1 MSVAPASHLR
11 LLPAWL
17 RHYRSE
23 FLWRDIVAGTIVTIM
38 LVPQS
43 MAYAML
49 AGLPPEYG
57 MYASVLPLIAYA
69 WLGSSMTLAVGP
81 VAVTSLMTAAA
92 LTPLMAPGSAEYIVG
107 AAVLALVSGV
117 MLFVSGLLHLGFIAK
132 LLSNPVLS
140 GFTSG
145 SSLLI
150 LIGQIQPL
158 FGMHADASGSA
169 LATII
174 ALFKNV
180 STLHRPTA
188 LIGVCA
194 VLTLTLSRQY
204 LPPLVRRLCRS
215 EKIGGGRRGG
225 ETLAQLLPKLVPMI
239 VVLVAIIMAALFQW
253 HSSYG
258 VAVVGEIPRGLPRLV
273 IPELDSALLQSL
285 LFPAFAIGLVN
296 FASSISVAQSL
307 ALQRRQKIN
316 ADAELRA
323 LGAANIASAISGG
336 FPVNGGFARSLVN
349 FSANAATPLS
359 GVISAL
365 LMVAVLSSFTGLF
378 TSLPITVLAA
388 TIIVAVA
395 PVIDIAAFRR
405 AWAYDRADGMALVG
419 TALGVL
425 VLGVAAGIAI
435 GVGLSLASL
444 VWRSGH
450 PHIAVLG
457 RVPMTEQFRNIL
469 RYKTQTLPHVLAL
482 RIDENLL
489 FANAE
494 AVEERVRLELSS
506 RPDVR
511 HLLIVLSSVSQIDVS
526 GMEML
531 TELNVYLRGQN
542 ILLHLAE
549 VKGPVL
555 DRLRN
560 TPFLAHL
567 SGRIFLSTHQAFMAM
582 SDATEDYTI

>member
-1 MSVAPASHLR
+1 MNIAPAASSR
-11 LLPAWL
+11 YLPAWL
-17 RHYRSE
+17 RQYRGE
-23 FLWRDIVAGTIVTIM
+23 FFARDFLAGTIVTIM

-57 MYASVLPLIAYA
+57 MYASILPLIAYA
-69 WLGSSMTLAVGP
+69 LFGSSMTLAVGP
-81 VAVTSLMTAAA
+81 VAVTSLMTASA
-92 LTPLMAPGSAEYIVG
+92 LAPLVTPGSAEYIAA
-107 AAVLALVSGV
+107 AAVLALLSGV
-117 MLFVSGLLHLGFIAK
+117 MLFVFGLLRLGFIAK

-150 LIGQIQPL
+150 LIGQIKPL
-158 FGMHADASGSA
+158 LGVQADNSGSA
-169 LATII
+169 IATFIS
-174 ALFKNV
+174 LLKNI
-180 STLHRPTA
+180 STLQPMTA
-188 LIGVCA
+188 LIGMCA
-194 VLTLTLSRQY
+194 VFTLMLARKY
-204 LPPLVRRLCRS
+204 LAVAIRRL
-215 EKIGGGRRGG
+215 GGSGA
-225 ETLAQLLPKLVPMI
+225 LAQMLPKMAPML
-239 VVLVAIIMAALFQW
+239 VVLTAIVLSGLFGWQQR
-253 HSSYG
+253 YG
-258 VAVVGEIPRGLPRLV
+258 VAVVGAIPQGLPQL
-273 IPELDSALLQSL
+273 IMPAIDTSLLASL
-285 LFPAFAIGLVN
+285 LFPAFGIGLIN
-296 FASSISVAQSL
+296 FASSISVAQTL
-307 ALQRRQKIN
+307 ALQRKQKID
-316 ADAELRA
+316 ADAELRG

-365 LMVAVLSSFTGLF
+365 LMVVVVASFTGVF
-378 TSLPITVLAA
+378 TLLPITVLAA
-388 TIIVAVA
+388 TIIVAVG
-395 PVIDIAAFRR
+395 PVIDFAALKRT
-405 AWAYDRADGMALVG
+405 WAYDRADAVALMSTAVG
-419 TALGVL
+419 VV

-435 GVGLSLASL
+435 GVGVSLASL
-444 VWRSGH
+444 VWRSSH

-506 RPDVR
+506 RPAVV
-511 HLLIVLSSVSQIDVS
+511 HVLIVLSSVSQIDVS

-531 TELNVYLRGQN
+531 TELNTYLRGQG
-542 ILLHLAE
+542 IQLHLAE

-555 DRLRN
+555 DRLKKS
-560 TPFLAHL
+560 PLLANL
-567 SGRIFLSTHQAFMAM
+567 SGRIFLSTHQAFTEF
-582 SDATEDYTI
+582 SDVVEDYSI